1 LVVSDEGNIH
11 SLSNLQANAE
21 AAALMN
27 VKGCIMNAQ
36 TNRPIMGAV
45 YDTLTGAYLL
55 TQPNVRV
62 DRDDYDDCLMLI
74 TATDSIPTLDERL
87 QEYDVPRL
95 SGRALFSA
103 LLPPDF
109 TYDLGDV
116 MIRNG
121 ILLQGVITKAHIGTS
136 HNSIV
141 QRLWRGY
148 DVDRTVDFLTD
159 LPFVVNRWL
168 ASYGFSVGLKDCLPT
183 DPNHARLIREEFIKA
198 QMGVAAMGAPPEDPL
213 ERERYERQIVAIV
226 NTAKDFGARIATQS
240 LTPDNAL
247 RVMAKSG
254 AKGAEFNIAQI
265 TGIVGQQFL
274 RGERLKATLTQG
286 SRCLPYFE
294 PNDLSIEA
302 HGFCEHSFMR
312 GLSPAELFFH
322 QAGTREG
329 LMDTAIKT
337 SETGSMHH
345 RIVKA
350 LEDIQVAYDGSVRNA
365 NGTIFQYVYGEDG
378 FDAAELQMVKTK
390 TGETASFIDINESV
404 TRINTRYGY

>member
-1 LVVSDEGNIH
+1 
-11 SLSNLQANAE
+11 
-21 AAALMN
+21 MN
-27 VKGCIMNAQ
+27 VKECIMNAQ

-45 YDTLTGAYLL
+45 YDALTGAYLM
-55 TQPNVRV
+55 TQPTITV
-62 DRDDYDDCLMLI
+62 DEDDFDDCLMLI
-74 TATDSIPTLDERL
+74 TATDSIPSLFERL
-87 QEYDVPRL
+87 EQYDVPRL
-95 SGRALFSA
+95 SGRGLFSA

-109 TYDLGDV
+109 VYDLGDV

-121 ILLQGVITKAHIGTS
+121 VLIQGVITKSHIGTT

-141 QRLWRGY
+141 QKLWMQYGR
-148 DVDRTVDFLTD
+148 DRTVDFLTD

-168 ASYGFSVGLKDCLPT
+168 ASYGFSVGLRDCLPT
-183 DPNHARLIREEFIKA
+183 DPNHEKLIREEFIKA

-247 RVMAKSG
+247 RVMAQSG

-265 TGIVGQQFL
+265 TGLVGQQFL
-274 RGERLKATLTQG
+274 KGERLKATLTQG
-286 SRCLPYFE
+286 TRCLPYFE

-302 HGFCEHSFMR
+302 HGFCQHSFMR

-322 QAGTREG
+322 QAATREG

-350 LEDIQVAYDGSVRNA
+350 LEDIQVRYDGSVRNA

-390 TGETASFIDINESV
+390 TGEMASFIDINESV
-404 TRINTRYGY
+404 ARINSRYGY